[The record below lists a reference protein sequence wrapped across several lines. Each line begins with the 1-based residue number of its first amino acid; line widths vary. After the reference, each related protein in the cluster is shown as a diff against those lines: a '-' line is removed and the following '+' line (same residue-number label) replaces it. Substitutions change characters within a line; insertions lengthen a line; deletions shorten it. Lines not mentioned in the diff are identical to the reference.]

1 MPNVNYFKQ
10 QIKKD
15 CGLFDNNRK
24 SNSPYL
30 AIGNKDK
37 PLGNLFGN
45 YEKCPK
51 VVIEKT
57 LQNQFLFSPS
67 ESSTQEG
74 TQNKGGA
81 CARATSSPK
90 TL

>member
-24 SNSPYL
+24 SNSSPSYL

-37 PLGNLFGN
+37 LINNNLFGKYN
-45 YEKCPK
+45 IYPK

-74 TQNKGGA
+74 T
-81 CARATSSPK
+81 
-90 TL
+90 